1 MRKSV
6 AFALLLGVMSVT
18 SCRRSTSPG
27 ETEASSQGTNAVME
41 VEIVPAE
48 ERPVARQIEIVG
60 TLLAE
65 ERVTVASEVEGRL
78 AEIRVDLGSSVRQG
92 DVLAVIDRRD
102 FELRLADAQAALRQV
117 LARLGM
123 TENQDRVDPQETT
136 IVRQAKASFDD
147 AALRLQRLR
156 QLRSKGV
163 VSQQEYDQAEAAFRI
178 AEARYHAALEEVNTL
193 LAQLEQRRAQV
204 ALARR
209 ELEKTII
216 RSPLTGAVV
225 ERHVSAGEMV
235 RRNDR
240 VVTLVTTNPLRLRAD
255 VPERYAA
262 QVYVGRPLT
271 FTIDALPG
279 RTFTGRI
286 VRLSP
291 AVSTETRSLTLEAE
305 IENRNNDLRPG
316 YFARAQ
322 VVVDP
327 RATAVVVPARAV
339 TAYVGIYKVFVVDG
353 DKAVERQVKPGMK
366 LGEWVE
372 IVEGI
377 RPGDPVI
384 VSDVGRLYTGARV
397 RPRSR

>member
-1 MRKSV
+1 MKKY
-6 AFALLLGVMSVT
+6 AALALLLGLVSVVG
-18 SCRRSTSPG
+18 CRRNTSPG
-27 ETEASSQGTNAVME
+27 ETEASSRGSNSVIE
-41 VEIVPAE
+41 VDVVPAQ
-48 ERPVARQIEIVG
+48 ERTVERQIEIVG
-60 TLLAE
+60 TLLAD
-65 ERVTVASEVEGRL
+65 ERVVVASEVEGKL
-78 AEIRVDLGSSVRQG
+78 AEIRVDLGSRVRQG

-117 LARLGM
+117 LTRLGM

-163 VSQQEYDQAEAAFRI
+163 VSEQEYDQADAAFRI

-204 ALARR
+204 ALVRR

-216 RSPLTGAVV
+216 RSPITGAVI
-225 ERHVSAGEMV
+225 ERHVSAGETV

-240 VVTLVTTNPLRLRAD
+240 VATLVKTNPLRLRAD
-255 VPERYAA
+255 LPERYAA
-262 QVYVGRPLT
+262 HVYIGRPLT

-286 VRLSP
+286 ARLSP

-305 IENRNNDLRPG
+305 IENRNDDLRPG

-327 RATAVVVPARAV
+327 QARAVVVPARAV
-339 TAYVGIYKVFVVDG
+339 MAYVGIYKVFVVDK
-353 DKAVERQVKPGMK
+353 DKAVERTVKPGMK

-372 IVEGI
+372 IIEGI

-384 VSDVGRLYTGARV
+384 ASDLGRLYTGARV